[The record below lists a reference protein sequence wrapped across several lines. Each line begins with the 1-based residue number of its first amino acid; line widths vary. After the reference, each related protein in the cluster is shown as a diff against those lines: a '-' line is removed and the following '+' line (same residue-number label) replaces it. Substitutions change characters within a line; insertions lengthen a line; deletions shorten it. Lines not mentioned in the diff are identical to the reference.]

1 MPQHSP
7 GRLPRSQG
15 LDLRW
20 ALIHAPLHP
29 FSGEIIVPTAHQ
41 PWQWQASSR
50 VARSIAVTKAPP
62 CFRPFGGSLGLR
74 IQKEAGWP
82 PALGP
87 ALLSARLLV
96 PDAAP
101 WPAPRPAFS
110 LLLPAHPPRPLS
122 PLLLP
127 PGPLEG
133 PFTPGLGSECPLA
146 MAAVHIPSWHLEI
159 RDKNVTRS

>member
-1 MPQHSP
+1 MSQHSP

-15 LDLRW
+15 FDLRW

-29 FSGEIIVPTAHQ
+29 FSGEIVVPTAHQ
-41 PWQWQASSR
+41 PWQWQASSP

-82 PALGP
+82 PALGS

-96 PDAAP
+96 PMP
-101 WPAPRPAFS
+101 PCGQRRGQPFPCCFPRILPAPSHRSCS
-110 LLLPAHPPRPLS
+110 L
-122 PLLLP
+122 
-127 PGPLEG
+127 PGPLRVLS
-133 PFTPGLGSECPLA
+133 PPGLGSECPLA

-159 RDKNVTRS
+159 RDKNVTRT